1 MRHQKDMYSQNIR
14 LHRIHLHTFFYIS
27 IFRQYKMV
35 QANFLNIS
43 ELLHLVCMKKNYY
56 LVAKY
61 FYLLLH

>member
-1 MRHQKDMYSQNIR
+1 MYSQNIR

-56 LVAKY
+56 LV
-61 FYLLLH
+61 